1 MHYPRLEGDDLLEL
15 FLFNLL
21 DSVNRYTKGQIM
33 KLLADVREQLGM
45 VAERKSARATLDMLA
60 NLAGN
65 TNPEK
70 LVEILD
76 IIVPDETPDIRAVL
90 TAFFGALMTV
100 ADTWW
105 SDRELKS
112 FTGLLVFM
120 IECAPGTHASTEFL
134 VERMTALTEKPTP
147 AALSSMVVEYIYKFH
162 RPA

>member
-1 MHYPRLEGDDLLEL
+1 MHQRQEGDDLLEL

-21 DSVNRYTKGQIM
+21 DSVNRYYQGQIV
-33 KLLADVREQLGM
+33 KLLADVREQLG
-45 VAERKSARATLDMLA
+45 VIAERKPARATLEMLA
-60 NLAGN
+60 NLIGN

-70 LVEILD
+70 LVEILN
-76 IIVPDETPDIRAVL
+76 IIVPDETPDVRTVL
-90 TAFFGALMTV
+90 TAFFGKLITV

-105 SDRELKS
+105 SDRELSS
-112 FTGLLVFM
+112 FNGLLAFM